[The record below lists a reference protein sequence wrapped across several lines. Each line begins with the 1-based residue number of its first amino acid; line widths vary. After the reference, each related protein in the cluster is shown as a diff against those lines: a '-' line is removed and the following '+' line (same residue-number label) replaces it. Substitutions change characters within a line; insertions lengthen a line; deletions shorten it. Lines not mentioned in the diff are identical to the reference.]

1 MASDTV
7 GLLDD
12 PDTIVAVVGVTDHPA
27 KYGNIIYRDLR
38 DKGISVRA
46 VNPYR
51 ETVAGDP
58 CWHSVGDLPEPPT
71 IVNIVVPP
79 RRTLEVLAECS
90 RHGLHTVWI
99 QPGAADDEVR
109 RFVAEHGFDAVI
121 DACIM
126 VPPISPT
133 R

>member
-1 MASDTV
+1 MNDTV
-7 GLLDD
+7 DLLDD
-12 PDTIVAVVGVTDHPA
+12 PGTIVAVVGANDNPA

-38 DKGISVRA
+38 DKGIKVRA
-46 VNPYR
+46 VNPSR
-51 ETVAGDP
+51 DTVAGDP
-58 CWHSVGDLPEPPT
+58 CWHSVSELPEPPT

-79 RRTLEVLAECS
+79 RRTLEVLAECA
-90 RHGLHTVWI
+90 RIGLRTVWI

-109 RFVAEHGFDAVI
+109 RFVVEHGFDAII

-126 VPPISPT
+126 VPPRSPS